1 MFGDGKAFKTAAAA
15 EGKSIVAVKGN
26 DVTKVYQ
33 VNDANGNGQIDDDGK
48 EVKLVGTFESNVE
61 LGDANIA

>member
-1 MFGDGKAFKTAAAA
+1 MRLNLRIFK
-15 EGKSIVAVKGN
+15 KSAVKGN

-33 VNDANGNGQIDDDGK
+33 VNDANHNGTIDSN